1 MMTMMTAYFDSS
13 LEPGLTHPSPKITVA
28 IPGLKAN
35 LTLLAAL
42 TKIFT
47 LNTTT
52 KVVHRCGGH
61 YRFGWL
67 TTVLGPLLSSTT
79 QACRASCSVLM
90 RVPVSSSA
98 SNWLGVSTV
107 ASCMTSDR

>member
-1 MMTMMTAYFDSS
+1 LIAENVARIFISQKPVTTVPTTEIVALSLPLYNSLPAFRSGDTRPWCSVYLPEIMMMTMMTAYFDSS

-52 KVVHRCGGH
+52 KVVHR
-61 YRFGWL
+61 
-67 TTVLGPLLSSTT
+67 
-79 QACRASCSVLM
+79 
-90 RVPVSSSA
+90 
-98 SNWLGVSTV
+98 
-107 ASCMTSDR
+107 